1 MTRTKAPLQLD
12 HPKPRLT
19 LPAEPPRDVNEFLQA
34 VPAYFKVAREASY
47 PQYDEIIYTIRRP
60 LTHGA
65 FERILAFAGHKNGGR
80 DEDEQVF
87 REVDQVLR
95 SCVYPDVKPLA
106 QLAKFGL
113 DLRTASAVLHFY
125 NPAYP
130 FYDVASL
137 AALRRLGQDVP
148 FELALDENGLR
159 AYAKFVQVVQDYKE
173 RIYWAFVPECHYYL
187 TRVIEGALWGMGATM
202 GAMGA

>member
-1 MTRTKAPLQLD
+1 MRRLKRHLKLD
-12 HPKPRLT
+12 HPKPLLV
-19 LPAEPPRDVNEFLQA
+19 LPAEPPRSVEAFLQA
-34 VPAYFKVAREASY
+34 VPVYFKVAREASY
-47 PQYDEIIYTIRRP
+47 PQYDEIIYAMRRP

-65 FERILAFAGHKNGGR
+65 FERILHFAGHTNGGSGD
-80 DEDEQVF
+80 DEEVF
-87 REVDQVLR
+87 RECDKVLR
-95 SCVYPDVKPLA
+95 ECHYPDVRPLA
-106 QLAKFGL
+106 GLAKFGL

-137 AALRRLGQDVP
+137 AALRRLGQPVP

-159 AYAKFVQVVQDYKE
+159 AYAEFVKVVQDYKE

-202 GAMGA
+202 GALGA